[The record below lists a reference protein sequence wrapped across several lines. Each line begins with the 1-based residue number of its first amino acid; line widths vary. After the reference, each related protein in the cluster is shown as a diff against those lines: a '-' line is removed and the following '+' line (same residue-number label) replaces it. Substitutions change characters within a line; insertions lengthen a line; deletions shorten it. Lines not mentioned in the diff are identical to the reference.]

1 MALTPIP
8 SNTPLTQLRAQ
19 GIDAVFSRCRV
30 CVFPRHK
37 LTAVI
42 NAFVTDNLEAI
53 VDEMN
58 LEGYYTK
65 NPDTLGYLA
74 DQSRDLKLGEG
85 YLMWGW
91 AEDHPTRIALG
102 GQAVD
107 FRDEITDEFNG
118 VLHQS

>member
-1 MALTPIP
+1 MALTTIP

-19 GIDAVFSRCRV
+19 GIDAVFSRCRA
-30 CVFPRHK
+30 CVYPRHK
-37 LTAVI
+37 LTGPI
-42 NAFVTDNLEAI
+42 CTFVTENLEAI
-53 VDEMN
+53 VDELN

-65 NPDTLGYLA
+65 NPDTLGYLS
-74 DQSRDLKLGEG
+74 DDDRNSKLNQG

-91 AEDHPTRIALG
+91 AEDHPIRIALG

-107 FRDEITDEFNG
+107 SRDEITDAYNG